1 MKIIITGAT
10 GSLGAHLVRYFH
22 RAGHEV
28 IASGRISKPPKALH
42 DYANYF
48 QAEIEQPFEF
58 PPADVII
65 HCAALASDT
74 ATAPELYKAN
84 VVGTANVCDASKHIP
99 KFIHVS
105 SSSVYPILNKPLTE
119 DLSSLATET
128 NLSPYGLSKLLA
140 EGVINEHCIAS
151 QRLILRPR
159 GIYGPGD
166 KVLFPRVLQMMKN
179 GKMIAPGKMDVQTS
193 MTHFDNFAHAVECCI
208 VSDKQGSH
216 TYNVSDASTMR
227 LFDSLKMIQ
236 DAIHKQN
243 VPVKHIPISVIK
255 LLAAFGAK
263 GLTPLFVRTISS
275 NVILDIS
282 KIRNEINYQP
292 RTTFIQALPL
302 IADWVEKIG
311 GVEVL
316 AQGKADLAWL

>member
-10 GSLGAHLVRYFH
+10 GSLGAYLVRYFH

-28 IASGRISKPPKALH
+28 IASGRMSKPPKALH

-48 QAEIEQPFEF
+48 QAEISQPFEF
-58 PPADVII
+58 PAADVII
-65 HCAALASDT
+65 HSAALASDV
-74 ATAPELYKAN
+74 ATAPELYTAN
-84 VVGTANVCDASKHIP
+84 VVGTMNVCDASKHIP

-119 DLSSLATET
+119 DLSSLGNEK

-140 EGVINEHCIAS
+140 EGVIDEHCTAS
-151 QRLILRPR
+151 QRFILRPR

-179 GKMIAPGKMDVQTS
+179 GRMIAPGKMDVQTS

-208 VSDKQGSH
+208 ASSKQGVH
-216 TYNVSDASTMR
+216 TYNVCDASTMK

-236 DAIHKQN
+236 DVIHKQN
-243 VPVKHIPISVIK
+243 VPVKHIPISVIR

-263 GLTPLFVRTISS
+263 GMTPLFVRTISS
-275 NVILDIS
+275 DVVLDIS
-282 KIRNEINYQP
+282 KIKSEIGYTPGVTFSDSLNEISE
-292 RTTFIQALPL
+292 
-302 IADWVEKIG
+302 WVEKIG
-311 GVEVL
+311 GSDIL
-316 AQGKADLAWL
+316 RQGKPELAWM

>member
-28 IASGRISKPPKALH
+28 IASGRMSKPPKALH
-42 DYANYF
+42 DFANYF
-48 QAEIEQPFEF
+48 QAEISQPFEF
-58 PPADVII
+58 PHADVII
-65 HCAALASDT
+65 HSAALASDV
-74 ATAPELYKAN
+74 ASAPDLYKAN
-84 VVGTANVCDASKHIP
+84 VVGTMNVCDASKHIQ

-119 DLSSLATET
+119 DLSSLSNEK

-140 EGVINEHCIAS
+140 EGVINEHCAAR
-151 QRLILRPR
+151 QRFILRPR

-166 KVLFPRVLQMMKN
+166 KVLFPRVLQMMRN

-193 MTHFDNFAHAVECCI
+193 MTHFDNFAHAVDCC
-208 VSDKQGSH
+208 VASNKTGTH
-216 TYNVSDASTMR
+216 VYNVADASTMK

-243 VPVKHIPISVIK
+243 VPVKYIPISAIR

-263 GLTPLFVRTISS
+263 GLTPLFVRTITSD
-275 NVILDIS
+275 VVLDIS
-282 KIRNEINYQP
+282 KIQSELCYAPKMTFAHSLKEITNW
-292 RTTFIQALPL
+292 L
-302 IADWVEKIG
+302 EKIG
-311 GVEVL
+311 GVDVL
-316 AQGKADLAWL
+316 REGKAELAWM